1 MTEIPPFE
9 PKNLQVGD
17 RYWEGRF
24 PNGTGWTVLWVHEK
38 GVLVQIGEDAEPTFL
53 AYRYQFADGIA
64 RVKRGGVQIYPP
76 PECPFKSGDRIR
88 SDTSG
93 LEFVVEEM
101 SWCFENTGRPHWR
114 VHYTESWDC
123 EDGDK
128 IKVETEAPADGYTLV
143 PPEPAWTPHRGEF
156 ATDGTRDLFILRTDV
171 KSNGSFSVQVF
182 DLTYG
187 EIDHFKP
194 RDLKPLAPPVEEL
207 RRIITEELQD
217 TALPEL
223 VCNAVSIIAERFT
236 FLRRAT

>member
-76 PECPFKSGDRIR
+76 PECPFKSGDEIHVHNKPKHTMTVTRC
-88 SDTSG
+88 DWQPPKWMVSG
-93 LEFVVEEM
+93 V
-101 SWCFENTGRPHWR
+101 PHWTDATDW
-114 VHYTESWDC
+114 YSS
-123 EDGDK
+123 
-128 IKVETEAPADGYTLV
+128 PADLWELV
-143 PPEPAWTPHRGEF
+143 PPAPAWTPHRGEF

-194 RDLKPLAPPVEEL
+194 RDLKPLDPPVDEL
-207 RRIITEELQD
+207 ADLIAGTTSSRVSWDEAHAAAKTICELHTII
-217 TALPEL
+217 
-223 VCNAVSIIAERFT
+223 I
-236 FLRRAT
+236 LRRAT